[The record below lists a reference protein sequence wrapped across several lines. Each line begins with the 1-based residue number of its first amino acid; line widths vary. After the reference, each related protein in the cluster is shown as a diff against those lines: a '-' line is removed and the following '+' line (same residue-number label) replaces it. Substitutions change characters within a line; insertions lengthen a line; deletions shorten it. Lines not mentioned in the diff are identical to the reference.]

1 MIGFLTLLHKELV
14 RFWKVAFQTVA
25 APVLTA
31 LLYQLIFSHAMA
43 RHVEPFPNISYTVFL
58 IPGLAMMSMT
68 QNAFANGSSSLI
80 QSKITGNLVF
90 LLLPPLT
97 ALQFFAAYLLAAIIR
112 GLVVGM
118 GVLAVTAGFGLP
130 VPAHPGWLLAMAVL
144 GCGCLGALG
153 IIAGIW
159 AEKFDQLASFQNFLI
174 MPLTFLSG
182 VFYSVNSLPPFWKA
196 ISHINPV
203 FYMVDGFRYGFF
215 DQSDLNPWLALST
228 AGISF
233 LLISALALQLIATGY
248 KLRH

>member
-1 MIGFLTLLHKELV
+1 
-14 RFWKVAFQTVA
+14 
-25 APVLTA
+25 
-31 LLYQLIFSHAMA
+31 
-43 RHVEPFPNISYTVFL
+43 
-58 IPGLAMMSMT
+58 MMSMT